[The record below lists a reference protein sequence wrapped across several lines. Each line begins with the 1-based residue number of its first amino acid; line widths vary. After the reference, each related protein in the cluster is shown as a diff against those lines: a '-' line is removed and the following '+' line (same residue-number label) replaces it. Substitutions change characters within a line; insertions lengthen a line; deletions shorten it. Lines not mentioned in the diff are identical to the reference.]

1 MMTACVIMHN
11 MTVENERSNEIYN
24 QGFQFQG
31 DNVVHEHGGA
41 ATFAVFTQVHHQM
54 RNWETHIQLQDD
66 LVEHM
71 WAHVGNQ

>member
-1 MMTACVIMHN
+1 MTACVIMHN

-41 ATFAVFTQVHHQM
+41 AILA
-54 RNWETHIQLQDD
+54 
-66 LVEHM
+66 
-71 WAHVGNQ
+71 